1 MQTSKIPKRIQRV
14 LQERDV
20 RYRVL
25 YGGRGSGK
33 SWGVAEALILHA
45 AFEPSRIL
53 CCREVQN
60 SIKDSVHK
68 LLVDTIDRLGYR
80 RFFRITRESIRGVC
94 GSEFIFKG
102 LKHSIQDVK
111 STEGITTCWVEEAQ
125 TVSEESWEVLIPT
138 IRAEGSEIWVTFN
151 PNEESDPTYQ
161 RFVVNPPDKCI
172 SALVNYTH
180 NPHFPEV
187 LKTEMEFMKRVDYE
201 TYLNVWEGKPKTRSD
216 AAIIKR
222 WRVEE
227 FSDDKWREADRLF
240 FGADFG
246 FAQDPSTLIRY
257 FVVDN
262 RLHIEYEAY
271 GTGVEIDETPQLYD
285 SVPAARDWRI
295 YADSARPETISYLRR
310 NGFNIEAVDKWQG
323 SVEDGIAHIN
333 GFEEIIIHPRC
344 VNTAKE
350 ARLYQYKV
358 DRITGDI
365 LPVIVDKHN
374 HCWDAI
380 RYGLNGYIQAR
391 GAMGVWA
398 RLAG

>member
-1 MQTSKIPKRIQRV
+1 MNPSILRDLLTPKR
-14 LQERDV
+14 
-20 RYRVL
+20 YHVL

-33 SWGVAEALILHA
+33 SWAVAEALVQ
-45 AFEPSRIL
+45 FGVDEPCRIL

-60 SIKDSVHK
+60 SIRDSVHR
-68 LLVDTIDRLGYR
+68 LLTDTIIRLGLNEHYE
-80 RFFRITRESIRGVC
+80 ITRETIRGLN
-94 GSEFIFKG
+94 GTEFIFKG
-102 LKHSIQDVK
+102 LKHSIQDIK
-111 STEGITTCWVEEAQ
+111 STEGVSFCWVEEAQ
-125 TVSEESWEVLIPT
+125 TVSAESWEVLIPT
-138 IRAEGSEIWVTFN
+138 IRAFGSEIIVTFN

-161 RFVVNPPDKCI
+161 RFVVNPPDGCTPL
-172 SALVNYTH
+172 LVNFDQ
-180 NPHFPEV
+180 NENFPEV
-187 LKTEMEFMKRVDYE
+187 LRSEMEYLKRVDYE
-201 TYLNVWEGKPKTRSD
+201 AYQHVWEGKPKTRSD

-222 WRVEE
+222 WKVEA
-227 FSDDKWREADRLF
+227 FSDDLWRQADRLF
-240 FGADFG
+240 YGADFG

-257 FVVDN
+257 FILDN
-262 RLHIEYEAY
+262 RLYIEYEAY
-271 GTGVEIDETPQLYD
+271 GVGVEIDETPQLYD

-295 YADSARPETISYLRR
+295 YADCARPETISYLRR

-333 GFEEIIIHPRC
+333 GFEEIIIHERC
-344 VNTAKE
+344 KHVADE

-380 RYGLNGYIQAR
+380 RYGLNGYIQQR
-391 GAMGVWA
+391 GAMGLWA